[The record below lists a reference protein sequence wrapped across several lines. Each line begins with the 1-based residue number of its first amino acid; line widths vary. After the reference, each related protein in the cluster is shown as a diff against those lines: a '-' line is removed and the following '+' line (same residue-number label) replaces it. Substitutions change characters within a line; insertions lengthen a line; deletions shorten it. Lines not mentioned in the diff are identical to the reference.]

1 MSLNRSPFLDKW
13 AAWSCRFQGQLLVD
27 RDGVRYPC
35 RSASFRAISKCST
48 QFFVT
53 PTENR

>member
-13 AAWSCRFQGQLLVD
+13 AAWSCRFQGQLLAD
-27 RDGVRYPC
+27 RAGVRYPC

-48 QFFVT
+48 QFSVT